1 VLYLL
6 IKKKHSNNIINYD
19 AQYSVPSWLISI
31 EINLQLNQQ
40 HGVCI
45 TIHMLVIV
53 IAKIHLNLHYTY
65 NSIVIYWLTKYV
77 CFQQQQQQQQ
87 QSHMMLDYQNLIYM
101 I

>member
-1 VLYLL
+1 MV
-6 IKKKHSNNIINYD
+6 
-19 AQYSVPSWLISI
+19 
-31 EINLQLNQQ
+31 
-40 HGVCI
+40 
-45 TIHMLVIV
+45 VIV
-53 IAKIHLNLHYTY
+53 IAKMHLNLHYTY